1 MQIGSGTYARV
12 FTDKQNNEILLRVED
27 ILPDNPLRDAKM
39 TIKLQKQLAV
49 HGIAPELYES
59 FEVPR
64 DRHDRKEVK
73 KFLVTVMERYSCD
86 LMSFIKTKESDT
98 TLLGM
103 NIAHLFKRLAKRHI
117 MCADLKPQNIVL
129 NSKMIDGVLVPM
141 EMRLIDFGADFCDV
155 DVFGV
160 LDGYVFSDNF
170 DNEYTLSTKEIEN
183 TIYLCLLFLYFLIA
197 HSMLGGTHTNFC
209 IRRIK
214 AMRRDEKTNLI
225 LQAVGEKTHD
235 QNFLMY
241 LAMKK
246 LLLSNENFKTMVE
259 HYNKMDTRRALEL
272 LYELLVSPLD
282 EEDEDE
288 GDEMD
293 EVEEDD

>member
-170 DNEYTLSTKEIEN
+170 DNEYTRLSADSSS
-183 TIYLCLLFLYFLIA
+183 CYFDVYMNGLEPERYYKILI
-197 HSMLGGTHTNFC
+197 SSSIDGNQYVLDN
-209 IRRIK
+209 
-214 AMRRDEKTNLI
+214 D
-225 LQAVGEKTHD
+225 
-235 QNFLMY
+235 Y
-241 LAMKK
+241 Y
-246 LLLSNENFKTMVE
+246 FKII
-259 HYNKMDTRRALEL
+259 N
-272 LYELLVSPLD
+272 
-282 EEDEDE
+282 
-288 GDEMD
+288 G
-293 EVEEDD
+293 